1 MDQADDIPVTRTSPS
16 SDDMQE
22 QRARWLGEN
31 PTKGGLRKQC
41 KRLQQNRKILKKKND
56 EKTTQIKALRGKSD
70 DLIVS
75 RDLWKKQCKE
85 SEAKIICLND
95 HIREIENEL
104 EKEREKIRAQE
115 NLLKTEHQL
124 RLNTEEARD
133 AQIDKLKK
141 KLMSMVGSSQIPN
154 RGS

>member
-1 MDQADDIPVTRTSPS
+1 MNQADDIPVTRTSPS
-16 SDDMQE
+16 SDDTQE

-56 EKTTQIKALRGKSD
+56 EKATQIKALRGKSD

-85 SEAKIICLND
+85 SEAKIISLNE
-95 HIREIENEL
+95 HIREIEDEL
-104 EKEREKIRAQE
+104 EKERDKIRAQE
-115 NLLKTEHQL
+115 NLLKIEHQL

-133 AQIDKLKK
+133 AQIEKLKK